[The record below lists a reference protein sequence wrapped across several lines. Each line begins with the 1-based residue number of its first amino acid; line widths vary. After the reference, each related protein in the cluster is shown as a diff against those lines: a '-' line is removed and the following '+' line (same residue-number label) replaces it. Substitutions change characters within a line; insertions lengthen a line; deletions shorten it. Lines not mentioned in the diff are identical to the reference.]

1 MKKISCPIVALLLIL
16 SNCINV
22 NAAHQHSENCYVL
35 QEHVHTGSET
45 SGGGCY
51 GVANYHVHSG
61 DSTSGGGCYGA
72 VSRHVHTGDT
82 TSGGGCYGAANY
94 HVHSGDSVNGGGCYG
109 TPVYHVHEGQAGQS
123 SANGCYTRQSSNA
136 GTCTVTAVNT
146 WTEHDG
152 PDMFCSF
159 CNTTWNTYVY
169 TFWLVHSS
177 CGQENQWHPYT
188 HTNCQGCGTL
198 LATNSSK
205 PNPTTHT
212 YDIAVYNL
220 GCGKTEQS
228 VEYYEL
234 NCGKTTT
241 TVESYSMN
249 CGKSADTA
257 EGYTLNC
264 GKTPDTVE
272 SYSLNCEYQNDTKIR
287 TLICTLGGN
296 AYADSKEIGTER
308 KHKKD
313 CYQEYMWGMKKSR
326 EIRQLQPL
334 CFKGI

>member
-1 MKKISCPIVALLLIL
+1 M
-16 SNCINV
+16 
-22 NAAHQHSENCYVL
+22 
-35 QEHVHTGSET
+35 
-45 SGGGCY
+45 
-51 GVANYHVHSG
+51 
-61 DSTSGGGCYGA
+61 
-72 VSRHVHTGDT
+72 SRHVHTGDA

-109 TPVYHVHEGQAGQS
+109 TPVYHVHEGQANQTV
-123 SANGCYTRQSSNA
+123 ANGCYTVQSAGS
-136 GTCTVTAVNT
+136 GTCTIRVTGPGNGSSAGDNCFCHNCPGGQPSTNYGWAVT
-146 WTEHDG
+146 
-152 PDMFCSF
+152 
-159 CNTTWNTYVY
+159 
-169 TFWLVHSS
+169 HSS
-177 CGQENQWHPYT
+177 CGRGTDFGSHGYRQCNTCGAVTYEWGSGRNSPMGT
-188 HTNCQGCGTL
+188 HWIPSGTHQYNI
-198 LATNSSK
+198 T
-205 PNPTTHT
+205 
-212 YDIAVYNL
+212 VYAP